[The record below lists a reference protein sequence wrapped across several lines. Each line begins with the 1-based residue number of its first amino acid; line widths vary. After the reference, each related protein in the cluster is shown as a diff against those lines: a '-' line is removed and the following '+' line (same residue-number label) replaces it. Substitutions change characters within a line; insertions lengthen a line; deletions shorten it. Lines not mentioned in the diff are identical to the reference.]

1 MGAGIY
7 FLYLRH
13 DGSVLGNQVLLPLPQ
28 LCQRSLAAPLLVF
41 HLLYG
46 KTSSLAVLLPRN
58 VLHLQSRY
66 RFCRRAQ
73 FRCQRFVCR
82 NSLGSQLCQP
92 IYLLG
97 QLNDQLAAGNLL
109 PAKLLH
115 AGSQFI
121 IFAQCLLIQTLRFL
135 HIGGKS
141 FHQRFGGDQ
150 ILSRR
155 LFLGFYAVHR
165 CLNGISLPAQLGQL
179 GFQLLR
185 LPAVFLCLGSQC
197 IDLSPTGKNGSVFI
211 HRAAGQA
218 AAGIN
223 HLTVQRYRAVAV
235 AVRLGNGGRRI
246 NILGHNGAA
255 QQRSDHLAV
264 TIIALHQFTGKTHIA
279 APRRHVVLFY
289 RVGTDIGQRQKGR
302 PSGAFFFQVH
312 NGTLCRTLVLHHN
325 VLDRCA
331 QCNLHGSGIPVLGLN
346 QAGDRTDNSPQGACA
361 RLRP

>member
-1 MGAGIY
+1 M
-7 FLYLRH
+7 
-13 DGSVLGNQVLLPLPQ
+13 
-28 LCQRSLAAPLLVF
+28 
-41 HLLYG
+41 
-46 KTSSLAVLLPRN
+46 
-58 VLHLQSRY
+58 
-66 RFCRRAQ
+66 
-73 FRCQRFVCR
+73 
-82 NSLGSQLCQP
+82 
-92 IYLLG
+92 
-97 QLNDQLAAGNLL
+97 
-109 PAKLLH
+109 
-115 AGSQFI
+115 
-121 IFAQCLLIQTLRFL
+121 
-135 HIGGKS
+135 
-141 FHQRFGGDQ
+141 
-150 ILSRR
+150 
-155 LFLGFYAVHR
+155 
-165 CLNGISLPAQLGQL
+165 NGIGLPAQLSQL

-218 AAGIN
+218 AARIH

-289 RVGTDIGQRQKGR
+289 RVGTDIGQRQEGR

-312 NGTLCRTLVLHHN
+312 NGTLCRTLVLHHD

-331 QCNLHGSGIPVLGLN
+331 QCDLHGSGIPVLGLN
-346 QAGDRTDNSPQGACA
+346 QAGDRADNSPQGACA
-361 RLRP
+361 RLLHYKLDAVIKALIVPFQIGKHLCALQLLASQLFAVSLPAFQLGLFIAAAFQLVQISVFTVLQALQAFPQLIGKCLVSGQFLPQAA